1 MASNEIEIVVDVDD
15 RASAKLD
22 DIAASAEK
30 IGDSIDDTMRRF
42 MDIVNDATDHAKEK
56 FNSMRLGDGK
66 ESSFKGINSAVKGL
80 AASLASTGSA
90 AASAGTQMAG
100 AAASGATLAASSTAA
115 SGGMNILVGALLAVV
130 SAIPAIIGGFLALA
144 PVLSM
149 IGGLAGAA
157 MTGLFGAGI
166 AAGTLGIGLGGVSEA
181 WNAYGKSA
189 GGGGGASKA
198 AGEQAY
204 QAARRIE
211 QAEDALTRAKRAAR
225 EASLA
230 VNEAREAERE
240 RIEDLT
246 LALRGQK
253 FAQED
258 ASDALK
264 AAEEKLARE
273 KVYGNSNSQDAA
285 QKEVDRAKYQ
295 YDYETERLKDL
306 EKDKREADKNGI
318 DGSRQVQDA
327 LKRERDAADAVTEA
341 MKALADAKRKV
352 ATASGGA
359 GGGVNAFADAMNKLS
374 PNAQK
379 FVRTLI
385 ELKERFAAVKREVQD
400 RLFAGL
406 DETLRN
412 LADAWGPKL
421 VPILGGMA
429 DALNRMAKA
438 IGEGLADPAFIAN
451 IERIGESF
459 EVFIGYLGEAVVDLL
474 DAFARIGAAA
484 GPVLEKIGWIIA
496 DIAESFAEWIEQAEK
511 TGDLDSFMRNAAETL
526 QQIYDIGKLAVG
538 ILFEIFEIL
547 FPQSDN
553 ASDSFLDGVEKSL
566 QKVKDWLGDPKNQQ
580 RIRDMFDKFEEFF
593 DKLVNEWIPDLK
605 QFGRDFGSLVRP
617 IMNVVN
623 WLGRVHNFLTV
634 RLPNSIAAMAKR
646 GGNVFD
652 GVKNGFKAAINWII
666 GKWNSL
672 SFSLPSV
679 SFLGTQIGGGTI
691 GTPHVDYLASG
702 GISGSGRVVMNER
715 GPEAVRLPQGSMV
728 YSAGDSRRMMGGG
741 QTEPMDLRVR
751 VDRTTERGLVDA
763 LMGMLRFEIEN
774 RYGGDVQRALGESR
788 A

>member
-1 MASNEIEIVVDVDD
+1 MNDNEIEIVVDVDD
-15 RASAKLD
+15 RASDKF
-22 DIAASAEK
+22 
-30 IGDSIDDTMRRF
+30 DSIGR
-42 MDIVNDATDHAKEK
+42 AA
-56 FNSMRLGDGK
+56 GK
-66 ESSFKGINSAVKGL
+66 VGSVAGNALK
-80 AASLASTGSA
+80 SLVGTLTGVGSSA
-90 AASAGTQMAG
+90 AQAGTQMAG
-100 AAASGATLAASSTAA
+100 AAASTGIMAAGATVA
-115 SGGMNILVGALLAVV
+115 SGGMNILAGAALAAAAAAIGLM
-130 SAIPAIIGGFLALA
+130 SAMFALA
-144 PVLSM
+144 PALSLV
-149 IGGLAGAA
+149 GGLAGAA
-157 MTGLFGAGI
+157 IAGMAGAGI
-166 AAGTLGIGLGGVSEA
+166 AAATLGIGLGGVSEA

-211 QAEDALTRAKRAAR
+211 QAEDSLTRAKRAAR

-230 VNEAREAERE
+230 VNEARRAERE

-258 ASDALK
+258 ASEALK
-264 AAEEKLARE
+264 QAEEKLARE

-285 QKEVDRAKYQ
+285 QKEVDRARYQ

-306 EKDKREADKNGI
+306 EQDKKEADKNGI
-318 DGSRQVQDA
+318 EGSRQVQDA

-359 GGGVNAFADAMNKLS
+359 GGGVNAFNDAMSKLS

-438 IGEGLADPAFIAN
+438 IGEGLADPRFIAN
-451 IERIGESF
+451 IEKIGDSF
-459 EVFIGYLGEAVVDLL
+459 EVFIDYLGEAVVDLL
-474 DAFARIGAAA
+474 DAFGRIGAAA
-484 GPVLEKIGWIIA
+484 GPVLEKIGWIIS
-496 DIAESFAEWIEQAEK
+496 DIADSFARWIEEAER
-511 TGDLDSFMRNAAETL
+511 TGDLDNFMRNAAQTL
-526 QQIYDIGKLAVG
+526 QQLYDIGKLAVG

-547 FPQSDN
+547 FPSSDK
-553 ASDSFLDGVEKSL
+553 AGDSFLDGVEKSL

-580 RIRDMFDKFEEFF
+580 RIRDMFDKFEDFF
-593 DKLVNEWIPDLK
+593 DKLVNEWIPDIK
-605 QFGRDFGSLVRP
+605 EFARQFGAVARP
-617 IMNVVN
+617 IMTVVN

-634 RLPNSIAAMAKR
+634 RLPNAISSMAKK

-652 GVKNGFKAAINWII
+652 GVKNGFRAAINWII

-679 SFLGTQIGGGTI
+679 SFLGQQIGGGTI

-728 YSAGDSRRMMGGG
+728 YSAGDSARMMGAGRS
-741 QTEPMDLRVR
+741 QDVNLRVK
-751 VDRTTERGLVDA
+751 VERTTERGLVDA
-763 LMGMLRFEIEN
+763 LLGLLRFEIEN
-774 RYGGDVQRALGESR
+774 RYGGDVQRALGNAR
-788 A
+788 GV

>member
-1 MASNEIEIVVDVDD
+1 MNDNEIEIVVDVDD
-15 RASAKLD
+15 RASNKLD
-22 DIAASAEK
+22 NIGNAASK
-30 IGDSIDDTMRRF
+30 IGGMAS
-42 MDIVNDATDHAKEK
+42 N
-56 FNSMRLGDGK
+56 
-66 ESSFKGINSAVKGL
+66 AVK
-80 AASLASTGSA
+80 SLIGALTGVGGA

-100 AAASGATLAASSTAA
+100 AAGSAGIMAAGATAA
-115 SGGMNILVGALLAVV
+115 SGGMNILAGAILAAAA
-130 SAIPAIIGGFLALA
+130 AIPALIGGFLALA

-149 IGGLAGAA
+149 VGGLAGAA

-166 AAGTLGIGLGGVSEA
+166 AAGTLGIGLGGVSDA
-181 WNAYGKSA
+181 WNAYGQAA

-211 QAEDALTRAKRAAR
+211 QAEDALTRAKRSAR

-253 FAQED
+253 FAQMD
-258 ASDALK
+258 AIASLK
-264 AAEEKLARE
+264 EAEEKLARE
-273 KVYGNSNSQDAA
+273 NAYGNSNTQQAA
-285 QKEVDRAKYQ
+285 QAEVDRAKYR

-306 EKDKREADKNGI
+306 EKEKKESDRKGVE
-318 DGSRQVQDA
+318 GSKQVQDA
-327 LKRERDAADAVTEA
+327 LQRERDAADAVTEA
-341 MKALADAKRKV
+341 MKSLADAKRKV
-352 ATASGGA
+352 ETASGGA
-359 GGGVNAFADAMNKLS
+359 GGGINAFADAMSKLS
-374 PNAQK
+374 PNARK
-379 FVRTLI
+379 FVMTLI
-385 ELKERFAAVKREVQD
+385 DLKEKFAAVKREVQD

-406 DETLRN
+406 DVTLRN
-412 LADAWGPKL
+412 LAEAWGPKL

-429 DALNRMAKA
+429 DALNRMAKS

-451 IERIGESF
+451 IEKIGESF
-459 EVFIGYLGEAVVDLL
+459 EVFIGYLGDAVVDLL

-484 GPVLEKIGWIIA
+484 GPVLEKIGWIIN
-496 DIAESFAEWIEQAEK
+496 DIAESFAAWIEEAER
-511 TGDLDSFMRNAAETL
+511 TGELDKFMRNAAQTL

-547 FPQSDN
+547 FPQSDS

-580 RIRDMFDKFEEFF
+580 RIRDMFDKFEDFF

-605 QFGRDFGSLVRP
+605 QFGRDFGAIVRP

-634 RLPNSIAAMAKR
+634 RIPNAVSSMAKK
-646 GGNVFD
+646 GANVFD
-652 GVKNGFKAAINWII
+652 GVKNGFRAAINWII

-679 SFLGTQIGGGTI
+679 SFLGQQIGGGSI

-728 YSAGDSRRMMGGG
+728 YSAGDSARMMGAG
-741 QTEPMDLRVR
+741 QSRPMDLRVR
-751 VDRTTERGLVDA
+751 VDRTTERGVIDA
-763 LMGMLRFEIEN
+763 IMSMLRFEIESQ
-774 RYGGDVQRALGESR
+774 YGGDVQRALGESR